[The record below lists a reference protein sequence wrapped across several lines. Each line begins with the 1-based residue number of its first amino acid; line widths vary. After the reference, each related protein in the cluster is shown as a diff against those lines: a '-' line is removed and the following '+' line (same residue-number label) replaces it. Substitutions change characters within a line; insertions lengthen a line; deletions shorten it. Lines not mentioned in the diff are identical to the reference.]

1 MSRVRVPSPAPFL
14 RVDLNRFK
22 FISSTLIFIVAFLF
36 AVKFTFYPASS
47 YILRFFGIS
56 YDFSRVDM
64 DLDGNISISGLSVV
78 VDDLLEF
85 RTEKFEVGFSRRT
98 SGFLKKD
105 IVIKK
110 FKLHDS
116 VLTFDSEWLTETTDI
131 SVPDELPFFPLEEID
146 IENLKVVAVID
157 EKNGAVADKISLKG
171 NRTYDLIAENTVLF
185 AEKLTEKLNIK
196 LRTQIEAH
204 EYVYLLS
211 SLSLNTTGIDIS
223 GRKSDS
229 MGNFEGRLS
238 ISLEKIAAL
247 FNEKAKGQL
256 ESDFSLN
263 VSEKIPNIDVVLSTL
278 GVEYEGFQ
286 PWDVHAFVNITPTI
300 MHIDRLNLFHNKK
313 VFLSLDGEF
322 PYSEKKIKGVARLY
336 GFDLDNCLDR
346 MTTSGIV
353 NLIVSGKADYVFST
367 ETLSADTKV
376 KLTVDDFDVDN
387 REIMKLPRKV
397 YVDGNVT
404 IGADGVK
411 LHHAIV
417 KTKNETSRLI
427 VKNSFYGFADSMKFH
442 IPVVSGSWINLEDV
456 GMITG
461 FQLKGQG
468 AIEALVTSYYEN
480 PLITGKFSGSD
491 CFFDGFSAEECSI
504 NTILKEFVLKIG
516 IDEIKQRTVRSK
528 GSWVSLDFNRNDF
541 PVAFKIAN
549 VSGDIR
555 DGAAV
560 FDVDAK
566 DVSGKFFLD
575 AEGVYTDGISR
586 LNAKLRTGKV
596 SYGGNS
602 VADSIAINFADEK
615 DRLSLKDTV
624 IKKGESSIVL
634 KGGINKKD
642 LLTDISAEF
651 NNLTPMDLTG
661 SKDLEFSNPFLHV
674 QITGAL
680 NEPDIVSNLKLKDI
694 IYSDIKMGDF
704 SVFSKYEGK
713 AMDLSLKGKLGKNIK
728 FSTKI
733 PGMNF
738 DELKGLIDIDSFV
751 YKVGDVFVKTSA
763 RAKIEGENIDS
774 TFTTLMFE
782 KAGFF
787 LRNIKP
793 FTIRGNYD
801 SLVIDKTYFDGE
813 TANFAIEGELRKL
826 VPYIKLKGTAFPRM
840 IDMIYPNLIE
850 GVDGKFY
857 VDLMIEDENINGEI
871 RLANGSY
878 KLTSPQILF
887 NDVNATVTF
896 NNRKWKIDNFRGFA
910 GGGKA
915 VLQGEG
921 TMFPFDNASL
931 KLKLVNLTGKHNL
944 IGDFSL
950 SSDLD
955 IIMFDPEQISV
966 SGNLELKNVVY
977 NRPLSLDS
985 EFIKL
990 LSDLGKTDADSEIKE
1005 STPVDLDIKITGR
1018 NNIRIKTN
1026 LIESDIYIDTTLSGT
1041 TEDPRM
1047 SGTISLKNARIEYK
1061 QNDFTVQRGILTF
1074 EENRGI
1080 SPFLDIESFRNI
1092 TTKVQE
1098 DEKDYKIIM
1107 YATGYVLED
1116 DLKLTFDSIP
1126 QLDQQQLISLLLW
1139 GNTGDNITGDLAIA
1153 AVTDIMGITTAV
1165 RKNFR
1170 LSRFELIP
1178 KYSELD
1184 DKTILK
1190 LVAEKEIYDNLFL
1203 LFESNPAD
1211 TTDQIIQMKYKNKRL
1226 EAVLEW
1232 RNKDRLEN
1240 SFGGIGFDL
1249 KLEYVFE

>member
-1 MSRVRVPSPAPFL
+1 MK
-14 RVDLNRFK
+14 RFK
-22 FISSTLIFIVAFLF
+22 FLSTTLIFIVASLFLI
-36 AVKFTFYPASS
+36 KFTFYPASS
-47 YILRFFGIS
+47 YFLKFIGVS
-56 YDFSRVDM
+56 YDFSDIDL
-64 DLDGNISISGLSVV
+64 DLDGNIKISNFSILIEN
-78 VDDLLEF
+78 LLEF
-85 RTEKFEVGFSRRT
+85 KADRLELGFSRRT

-110 FKLHDS
+110 FIMHDS

-131 SVPDELPFFPLEEID
+131 TLPDELPFFPLEKID

-157 EKNGAVADKISLKG
+157 QKNGIIADNISLRG
-171 NRTYDLIAENTVLF
+171 NRNYTLTAKNNELF
-185 AEKLTEKLNIK
+185 AENMAEKLNIK
-196 LRTQIEAH
+196 LETSIEAH
-204 EYVYLLS
+204 EFVYILS
-211 SLSLNTTGIDIS
+211 SLNFETKGVKIS
-223 GRKSDS
+223 GKKSDS

-238 ISLEKIAAL
+238 ISLEEVASI

-256 ESDFSLN
+256 ESDFFLN
-263 VSEKIPNIDVVLSTL
+263 VSEKTPHVDVILSTL
-278 GVEYEGFQ
+278 GIEYEGFQ
-286 PWDVHAFVNITPTI
+286 PWDIHAFINITPTI

-313 VFLSLDGEF
+313 IFLSLDGDF
-322 PYSEKKIKGVARLY
+322 PYSEKKITGVTRLY

-367 ETLSADTKV
+367 ETLSADMKA
-376 KLTVDDFDVDN
+376 KLTVDEFDVDN

-411 LHHAIV
+411 LHDAVV
-417 KTKNETSRLI
+417 KTKDETSRLI
-427 VKNSFYGFADSMKFH
+427 IKNSFYGFADSMKFH
-442 IPVVSGSWINLEDV
+442 IPIVSGSWINLEDV

-461 FQLKGQG
+461 FPLKGHG
-468 AIEALVTSYYEN
+468 AIETLVTSYYEN

-491 CFFDGFSAEECSI
+491 CYFDGFSAQECSI
-504 NTILKEFVLKIG
+504 NTSLKNFLLRIG
-516 IDEIKQRTVRSK
+516 IDEIKQRTLRSK
-528 GSWVSLDFNRNDF
+528 GSWVSLDFNKNEL
-541 PVAFKIAN
+541 PVAFKISN
-549 VSGDIR
+549 VSGDIK
-555 DGAAV
+555 DGADV
-560 FDVDAK
+560 FDVNAE
-566 DVSGKFFLD
+566 DVSGKFTLD
-575 AEGVYTDGISR
+575 AKGVYTEGI
-586 LNAKLRTGKV
+586 AKLDAKLKTGKI
-596 SYGGNS
+596 SYSGTP
-602 VADSIAINFADEK
+602 VADSINISLVDNKGKVD
-615 DRLSLKDTV
+615 LKDTV
-624 IKKGESSIVL
+624 INKGDSSIVL
-634 KGGINKKD
+634 NGSINKKD
-642 LLTDISAEF
+642 LMTDINARF
-651 NNLTPMDLTG
+651 RNLTPEDLTG
-661 SKDLEFSNPFLHV
+661 SKDMTFSDPQLNV
-674 QITGAL
+674 QIRGAL
-680 NEPDIVSNLKLKDI
+680 NQPEIDTELSLKNIVF
-694 IYSDIKMGDF
+694 SDIKMGDF
-704 SVFSKYEGK
+704 NLSSKYSGLS
-713 AMDLSLKGKLGKNIK
+713 MDLSLDGALGNNIK
-728 FSTKI
+728 FRAGI
-733 PGMNF
+733 PAMNF
-738 DELKGLIDIDSFV
+738 DELKGLINVDSFV

-763 RAKIEGENIDS
+763 KARIEGEEIS
-774 TFTTLMFE
+774 ALFTTLMFE

-793 FTIRGNYD
+793 FSIEGTYD
-801 SLVIDKTYFDGE
+801 NLVIDKTYFDGE
-813 TANFAIEGELRKL
+813 TANFAIEGKLKKL
-826 VPYIKLKGTAFPRM
+826 VPFIKLKGTAFPRM
-840 IDMIYPNLIE
+840 IDMIYPGLIE

-857 VDLMIEDENINGEI
+857 VDLSIANQDIEGEI

-878 KLTSPQILF
+878 KLTNPQILF
-887 NDVNATVTF
+887 NDVNATVNF
-896 NNRKWKIDNFRGFA
+896 SNRKWKIDNFRGFA

-921 TMFPFDNASL
+921 TMFPFDSASL
-931 KLKLVNLTGKHNL
+931 KLKLVNLTGKHSM

-950 SSDLD
+950 SSNLDL
-955 IIMFDPEQISV
+955 IMFDTEQISV
-966 SGNLELKNVVY
+966 SGDLELKNIVY

-990 LSDLGKTDADSEIKE
+990 ISDLGKTDADSEIKE
-1005 STPVDLDIKITGR
+1005 STPVDLDIKISGK

-1026 LIESDIYIDTTLSGT
+1026 LIESDIFIDTILSGT
-1041 TEDPRM
+1041 TEDPQM
-1047 SGTISLKNARIEYK
+1047 SGTVSLKNARIEYK

-1116 DLKLTFDSIP
+1116 DLKLTFDSVP
-1126 QLDQQQLISLLLW
+1126 QLDQQQLMSLLLW

-1184 DKTILK
+1184 DKTVLK
-1190 LVAEKEIYDNLFL
+1190 LVAEKEVYDNLFI

-1211 TTDQIIQMKYKNKRL
+1211 TTDQIIQMKYKNKKL
-1226 EAVLEW
+1226 EAILEW